1 MIRTAFAFDLDGTI
15 TQEELL
21 PVMAIQLN
29 LEHEMRT
36 LTKLTLSGA
45 IPFDDS
51 FRLRCAILRAVPIST
66 VQQIVSQVALAPETS
81 AFIQNNRDT
90 CFVVTGNL
98 DLWIAPIIDRLGC
111 RSFSSTGLPDGDHL
125 IGVAEVLDKSEAIPH
140 IRRRFDRV
148 VAIGD
153 SVNDIPMF
161 YESDISV
168 ACGNVHEPAVGLQQI
183 SDYVTYDERSLCRL
197 LNTLS

>member
-1 MIRTAFAFDLDGTI
+1 MMRTAFAFDLDGTI

-21 PVMAIQLN
+21 PVMATQLD

-36 LTKLTLSGA
+36 LTELTLSGA

-66 VQQIVSQVALAPETS
+66 VQQIVSQVTLAPQTLD
-81 AFIQNNRDT
+81 FIQRNRDS

-98 DLWIAPIIDRLGC
+98 DVWIAPIINRLGC
-111 RSFSSTGLPDGDHL
+111 RSFTSTGLHDGDSL
-125 IGVAEVLDKSEAIPH
+125 IGVAHVLDKSEAIPH
-140 IRRRFDRV
+140 IRRHFDRV

-161 YESDISV
+161 CESDISV
-168 ACGNVHEPAVGLQQI
+168 ACGNVHEPAIGLQQI